1 VNADVVDPQFAAV
14 VAALEGSAGVTV
26 GSGKRGFGPDALQV
40 EGRIFAMLRGGRLV
54 LKLPANAW
62 PPCWPAVTERR
73 STLARANQCRS
84 GS

>member
-1 VNADVVDPQFAAV
+1 VNADVVDPRFAAV

-26 GSGKRGFGPDALQV
+26 GSGKRGFGSDALQV

-54 LKLPANAW
+54 LKLPRQRVAALLACGDGA
-62 PPCWPAVTERR
+62 PFDA
-73 STLARANQCRS
+73 ARANQCRS